1 MRDLIDQIPVIL
13 LAVVAIFFMAGLGYI
28 ITNDTAQSREFK
40 QQCIES
46 GMQYISGSCVK

>member
-13 LAVVAIFFMAGLGYI
+13 LAVCAIFFMAGLGYI
-28 ITNDTAQSREFK
+28 ITSDMDRSREFK

-46 GMQYISGSCVK
+46 GMQYVSGSCVK

>member
-13 LAVVAIFFMAGLGYI
+13 LAVCAIFFMAGLGYI
-28 ITNDTAQSREFK
+28 ITNDMAQSREFK
-40 QQCIES
+40 LHCIES